1 MDKGCTTQPKEFLVI
16 FSPQYE
22 IVPELL
28 HDTPTSN
35 NSKHTAKPPPDV
47 ITNQFYF
54 MFLKFMICFFI

>member
-1 MDKGCTTQPKEFLVI
+1 MDKGCITEPKELLVI

-28 HDTPTSN
+28 HDMPTSN
-35 NSKHTAKPPPDV
+35 NSKYTAKPPPDV

-54 MFLKFMICFFI
+54 MFLKFMILFFI